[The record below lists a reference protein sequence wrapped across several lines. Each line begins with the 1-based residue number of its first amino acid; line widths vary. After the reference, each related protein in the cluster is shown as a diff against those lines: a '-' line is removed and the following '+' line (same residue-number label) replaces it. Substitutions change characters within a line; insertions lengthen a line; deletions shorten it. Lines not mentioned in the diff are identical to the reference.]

1 MFKIFYLTRNPMS
14 LAHKFSVVSL
24 GVLIVLLAPVH
35 ADPLPRPA
43 GLEPEIAFWRSVFAE
58 VTSDQAIIHDNRH
71 LNVVYEVTEIPADSS
86 SRRRRAISD
95 RLRKKYSGILNGLAA
110 GKREGL
116 TTNERRVL
124 ELWPDDV
131 SNDELRKA
139 AKRVRFQQGLADRF
153 YEGLIRSGRWEN
165 YIRKALRAEGV
176 PESLASLPH
185 VESSFNPAARS
196 HVGASGLWQFT
207 RSTGKR
213 FMEIDHVV
221 DERRDPYL
229 SSDAAAR
236 LLSYNYSILNS
247 WSLAITAYNHG
258 VAGMRRAVKSMGTD
272 DIEVI
277 IRNYSG
283 RSFGFASRNF
293 YVAFLA
299 ANEVEMNAEL
309 YFGPIKKESPGNDS
323 VVIMPYYVSA
333 STLETTLGVSRAT
346 LEAYNPALMPP
357 VWNDTKYVPRGY
369 ELRIP
374 AAATANQTPKQILAG
389 LPANRRFDEQT
400 PDLYHKVQRGD
411 SLSVISVRYRT
422 SVSELVSLNDL
433 KSRHHIRAG
442 QVLRLPYKGPRPA
455 QPIPENASV
464 YKVRSG
470 DSIGTI
476 AQRAGMTAEQLLAM
490 NSISNRNRIYPGQEL
505 MLAKQAA
512 SDLPAERP
520 VEDAPDSEMLAAPV
534 AEPEVVQLLA
544 DPSDYSVQADGSIE
558 IQAAETLGHFAN
570 WSAVSTQ
577 RLRDLNDYSF
587 RQPVVMGRRLK
598 LDLSKVNAETFTA
611 RRTNYHRELQ
621 EAFFTRY
628 RITET
633 TTHTLRRG
641 ESVWVLTQRR
651 YKVPVWLLHQYNPDL
666 DLSRVRPGTK
676 LVFPRIEPVSVSGE
690 EPSRLAGA
698 A

>member
-1 MFKIFYLTRNPMS
+1 MT
-14 LAHKFSVVSL
+14 LAHKFSVVGL
-24 GVLIVLLAPVH
+24 GVLIILLAPVH
-35 ADPLPRPA
+35 AAELPRPPA

-95 RLRKKYSGILNGLAA
+95 GVRKKYSGILNRLAA

-139 AKRVRFQQGLADRF
+139 AKRVRFQQGLSDRF

-165 YIRKALRAEGV
+165 YIRKTLRAEGV
-176 PESLASLPH
+176 PKSLASLPH

-247 WSLAITAYNHG
+247 WPLAITAYNHG

-323 VVIMPYYVSA
+323 VVTMPYYVSA
-333 STLETTLGVSRAT
+333 STLETTLGVSRDT

-369 ELRIP
+369 ELRLP
-374 AAATANQTPKQILAG
+374 AVATANQTPKQILAG
-389 LPANRRFDEQT
+389 LPTNRRFDEQT

-442 QVLRLPYKGPRPA
+442 QVLRLPYRGPRPA
-455 QPIPENASV
+455 QPISENATV
-464 YKVRSG
+464 YKVRRG
-470 DSIGTI
+470 DSVGTI
-476 AQRAGMTAEQLLAM
+476 AQRAGITAEQLLAM

-505 MLAKQAA
+505 MLEKQAA
-512 SDLPAERP
+512 SDLPVELPAELP
-520 VEDAPDSEMLAAPV
+520 AEDSPDSETPAAPD
-534 AEPEVVQLLA
+534 AEPEVVKLLA
-544 DPSDYSVQADGSIE
+544 DPSDYSVQADGTIE

-598 LDLSKVNAETFTA
+598 LDLSKVSAETFTA

-633 TTHTLRRG
+633 SVHTLRRG
-641 ESVWVLTQRR
+641 ESVWVLTLRR

-676 LVFPRIEPVSVSGE
+676 LIFPRIEPVSVSGE